1 MMNVMNLIKCRH
13 CRIRCFILSVMI
25 ACTLLAQYPASAYA
39 GYTEIGE
46 PGTKSY
52 VTKKSKLP
60 VILFVGDSRSMMC
73 TYQGGK
79 QSARK
84 NFCFLWVN
92 GGNASVI
99 KNKKGVLAPYLKKK
113 IKKYRKRC
121 VVVFNLGVNGN
132 SHPKSNAKRIIRI
145 YKWWMK
151 HYPDV
156 RFFVASVNPT
166 ITNSGPYSNKNV
178 KKVNKYLE
186 KEFRPEGI
194 YIDTYSH
201 LMKSGLITGKASGMR
216 DNYHYKWSAAKKI
229 LTKVRKSVTASLRK
243 TAAEKRTKTV
253 KAKTA

>member
-1 MMNVMNLIKCRH
+1 MMKGLKVIRRRH
-13 CRIRCFILSVMI
+13 CRIPCFVLSVILAFMV
-25 ACTLLAQYPASAYA
+25 LAQYPESVYA
-39 GYTEIGE
+39 GFTEIGE

-79 QSARK
+79 QPARK

-92 GGNASVI
+92 GGNVTVI

-132 SHPKSNAKRIIRI
+132 SHPKNNAKRIIRI

-151 HYPDV
+151 QYPDV
-156 RFFVASVNPT
+156 RFFGASVNPT
-166 ITNSGPYSNKNV
+166 IINGGPYSNKNV
-178 KKVNKYLE
+178 IKVNKYL
-186 KEFRPEGI
+186 KQEFDPEGI
-194 YIDTYSH
+194 YIDTYSY
-201 LMKSGLITGKASGMR
+201 LMKSGLITGNACGMR
-216 DNYHYKWSAAKKI
+216 DNYHYNWSAAEKV
-229 LTKVRKSVTASLRK
+229 LTKVRKSVTHSLRK
-243 TAAEKRTKTV
+243 KTV
-253 KAKTA
+253 KEKTKTAKSKTA